1 MDEEGLHR
9 PAMAALRAALG
20 EPPLPPQDEDTPTTA
35 QRSFW
40 RARLEAALQAGSLAD
55 TADTWR
61 ALLRHDR
68 RDGTL
73 TVEFE
78 PSPDQLVVDV
88 RASGETDDEAGA
100 GGDPAPDDPGDQERF
115 ARIVADVVDRFDVDD
130 TGSHIRLVKSHT
142 PVD

>member
-1 MDEEGLHR
+1 MTTDDYIRLALPADAEYGRLARIAAAGL
-9 PAMAALRAALG
+9 ALRLG
-20 EPPLPPQDEDTPTTA
+20 FTYREIEDLRLAVDEA
-35 QRSFW
+35 VIF
-40 RARLEAALQAGSLAD
+40 
-55 TADTWR
+55 
-61 ALLRHDR
+61 LLRHDR

-88 RASGETDDEAGA
+88 RASGEADDEAGA

-115 ARIVADVVDRFDVDD
+115 ARIVADVVDAFDVDD